1 MAHIDLGNDLP
12 GIRGP
17 MAYSPETARP
27 LNELAE
33 ALLRD
38 DDNTL
43 SRGDRELIGTYVSY
57 LNDCFFCQNVHG
69 SLAQH
74 YMECDMSYIDAIKAN
89 PAATVL
95 SDKMKAL
102 LSIAA
107 SVQKGGKSVTP
118 GQIDKART
126 LGATDKEIHD
136 TVLIAAA
143 FCMYNRYV
151 DGLATWAPQDRQFY
165 IDRAPRRAAEG
176 YLDYDLHK

>member
-1 MAHIDLGNDLP
+1 MAHINLGNDLP

-17 MAYSPETARP
+17 MAYSPATAKP
-27 LNELAE
+27 LNELVE
-33 ALLRD
+33 VLLRD
-38 DDNTL
+38 DDNSL
-43 SRGDRELIGTYVSY
+43 SRGERELIGAYTSY

-74 YMECDMSYIDAIKAN
+74 YLECDMPAVDAIKAN
-89 PAATVL
+89 PEGAPI
-95 SDKMKAL
+95 SDKLKAL

-107 SVQKGGKSVTP
+107 SVQRSGKQVRP
-118 GQIDKART
+118 EQIERARD
-126 LGATDKEIHD
+126 LGATDREIHD

-165 IDRAPRRAAEG
+165 VDRAPRRAAEG
-176 YLDYDLHK
+176 YIDYDLYK